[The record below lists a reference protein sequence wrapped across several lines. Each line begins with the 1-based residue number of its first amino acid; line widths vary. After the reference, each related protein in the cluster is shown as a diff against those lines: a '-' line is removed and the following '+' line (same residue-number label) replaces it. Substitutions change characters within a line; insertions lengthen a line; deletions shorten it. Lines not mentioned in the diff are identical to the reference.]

1 LDAIHLALDRASRSL
16 RGASAKAAFAY
27 AAAFALT
34 FVSTSG
40 VVLLVGAWRV
50 AGQPALIEGAA
61 RRFALSASGLMA
73 CAFIE
78 AVVLVAVAFGA
89 SRARGATVEVL
100 RLGPSRAS
108 GLGRAA
114 AALGLVGLSA
124 AGGAAIELIQSH
136 GLRDDHGV
144 TETFAVALEGATPLR
159 LVLALIAVG
168 LVPAFA
174 EEVFFRGFLQT
185 KIAQQWGRVPAVVA
199 SAAAFGFFHFDLAQG
214 AVAFLAGLLL
224 GWATDRLGSIRP
236 CIAAHAT
243 NNALFVALAAM
254 SPRWESSPQVQRWVL
269 ACGAVAFVA
278 AVTALGS
285 RAALWIPSEH
295 SSRPLSQDAHGP

>member
-1 LDAIHLALDRASRSL
+1 M
-16 RGASAKAAFAY
+16 AAFAY
-27 AAAFALT
+27 ATAFALT
-34 FVSTSG
+34 FASTSG
-40 VVLLVGAWRV
+40 VVLLVGVWRA
-50 AGQPALIEGAA
+50 AGQPALIEGEA
-61 RRFALSASGLMA
+61 RRFALSASGLMT

-78 AVVLVAVAFGA
+78 AVVLVAVALGA
-89 SRARGATVEVL
+89 SGARGATVEVL

-108 GLGRAA
+108 GLGSAA

-124 AGGAAIELIQSH
+124 AGGAVIELQSH
-136 GLRDDHGV
+136 GLRDHGISA
-144 TETFAVALEGATPLR
+144 TFAVALEGATPFQ
-159 LVLALIAVG
+159 LVLALVAVG
-168 LVPAFA
+168 LAPAFA

-185 KIAQQWGRVPAVVA
+185 MLAHRWGRAPAVVA

-214 AVAFLAGLLL
+214 AVAFFAGLLL
-224 GWATDRLGSIRP
+224 GWATDRFGSIRP

-243 NNALFVALAAM
+243 NNALFVALAAI
-254 SPRWESSPQVQRWVL
+254 SPGWATSAQVQPWVL